1 MTNHSGEIPLHLAAR
16 AGAINVVKL
25 LVERWHG
32 NMMDM
37 SLAMNMPLHLAAA
50 KGHINVVRLLAELC
64 PESMRA
70 KNNGD
75 TPLHRTAAKGL
86 TEVVRL
92 LVECWPEGKEEL
104 NPHRQTTLSL
114 FEKYELEKYELEFAT
129 VVDRDT
135 VADKEEIIA
144 LLGGVF

>member
-25 LVERWHG
+25 LVERWPGH
-32 NMMDM
+32 MMDM

-70 KNNGD
+70 KN

-92 LVECWPEGKEEL
+92 LVEYWPEGKEEL

-114 FEKYELEKYELEFAT
+114 FEKYELEFAT